1 MKRFFGLALAAF
13 MSFGLISGPATALP
27 ETTEITIHY
36 HRFDGDYKDWNLWL
50 WPKGGEGASYAFTED
65 DAFGKVAKV
74 KVPGTA
80 KVDEIGIIVRLAEW
94 SSKDVSEDRYIKN
107 FRDGKAEIWLIQADA
122 TIYET
127 RPTISTKLT
136 TSTAKSFKSFEVGL
150 NRAATLG
157 SIQNGLAVSSDGK
170 PLAISSVAAVPA
182 GATNSN
188 RVLVT
193 LADNFTLGGSLTVAH
208 PEFGTVTPDL
218 GGLYASQEFEEA
230 FHYPGSDLGFS
241 YSPSSTSFR
250 VWAPTATAAE
260 LLVYS
265 SDSEK
270 TAGLV
275 VPMTKGEKGTWT
287 ANLAGDQH
295 LTIYNFQVKLG
306 ERWIEAVDPYARA
319 ATINGTKG
327 VVFDAAKTNPTGWLT
342 HSKPKFSGVATDAVF
357 YELHVRD
364 LSVDSSSGIS
374 QKGKFLGLTEAGTKT
389 PDGKTKT
396 GIDAIVD
403 LGITH
408 LQLLP
413 IYDYKTVDETRN
425 DQFNWGY
432 DPLNFNV
439 PEGSYSTKPAEPL
452 NRITELKTTI
462 QYLHSRGIRVVM
474 DVVYNHV
481 FDAGTHSF
489 ERLVPGYFFR
499 KEADG
504 SFANGTGVGNEIASD
519 RSMARKYI
527 VESSLYWAKE
537 YKLDG
542 FRFDLMG
549 IIDFETMNQVRD
561 GVDKIDR
568 TFLIIGE
575 GWQMGTKLAPGMK
588 ANQVNAYKM
597 PRIAHFNDGIRDGL
611 KGDVF
616 KSLENGWA
624 SGRNSLKFEVMAGIT
639 GETESGTNVKG
650 SWGPMNPEQSVSYV
664 EAHDNLTLFDKLVIS
679 MPGSTDAERKRVFG
693 LASSTAILAQGVP
706 FIHAGQEF
714 MRTKNGDENS
724 YKSSDAVNSLKWT
737 EVTRNKDMV
746 NYFKGLIQIRKANSA
761 FRMSKAPQVA
771 KGMRFS
777 TTAPDVIAY
786 SLDASKQPNGTKRI
800 FVIHNAAKTAKVVKL
815 PASGAWRILAQGL
828 VAKPGGIR
836 TLSRASSVSV
846 PAQSTMILT
855 SR

>member
-1 MKRFFGLALAAF
+1 MKKFLALILAAVV
-13 MSFGLISGPATALP
+13 SFSIASPPAAALP
-27 ETTEITIHY
+27 ETKEITIHY
-36 HRFDGDYKDWNLWL
+36 HRFNGDYKDWNLWL
-50 WPKGGEGASYAFTED
+50 WPKEGDGTAYAFTED
-65 DAFGKVAKV
+65 DSFGKVAKV
-74 KVPGTA
+74 TVPGTA
-80 KVDEIGIIVRLAEW
+80 KVDEIGIIVRLGEW
-94 SSKDVSEDRYIKN
+94 NAKDVSEDRYIKT
-107 FRDGKAEIWLIQADA
+107 FTDGKAEIWLIQSDA

-127 RPTISTKLT
+127 RPAIFTKLT
-136 TSTAKSFKSFEVGL
+136 SSTAKSFTSFEVAL
-150 NRAATLG
+150 NRAAPIAA
-157 SIQNGLAVSSDGK
+157 IQSGLTVKSDGRAL
-170 PLAISSVAAVPA
+170 PIVSVAPA
-182 GATNSN
+182 PSSATNAEV
-188 RVLVT
+188 VLVT
-193 LADNFTLGGSLTVAH
+193 LAQSFALGESLVISHPAFGSTS
-208 PEFGTVTPDL
+208 PDL
-218 GGLYASQEFEEA
+218 GGLYASKEFEDA
-230 FHYPGSDLGFS
+230 FHYPGGDLGFT

-250 VWAPTATAAE
+250 VWAPTAMAAE
-260 LLVYS
+260 LLVYTN
-265 SDSEK
+265 DSEK
-270 TAGLV
+270 SAGLV
-275 VPMTKGEKGTWT
+275 VPMTKAEKGTWT

-327 VVFDAAKTNPTGWLT
+327 VVFDASKTNPTGWLT
-342 HSKPKFSGVATDAVF
+342 QAKPKFSGVATDAVF

-364 LSVDSSSGIS
+364 LSVDSSSGIV
-374 QKGKFLGLTEAGTKT
+374 QKGKFLGLTEAGTKA

-413 IYDYKTVDETRN
+413 IYDYKTVDENRN

-439 PEGSYSTKPAEPL
+439 PEGSYSTKPADPL

-462 QYLHSRGIRVVM
+462 KYLHSRGIRVVM

-489 ERLVPGYFFR
+489 EKLVPGYFFR

-504 SFANGTGVGNEIASD
+504 SFANGTGVGNEVASD

-527 VESSLYWAKE
+527 VDSSLYWAKE

-549 IIDFETMNQVRD
+549 IIDVETMNQVRD

-575 GWQMGTKLAPGMK
+575 GWQMGTKLAPEQK
-588 ANQVNAYKM
+588 ANQVNAFKM

-679 MPGSTDAERKRVFG
+679 MPGTTEAERKRVFG

-737 EVTRNKDMV
+737 ELTRNKDMS

-761 FRMSKAPQVA
+761 FRMSKAQQVI

-777 TTAPDVIAY
+777 STSPDVIAY
-786 SLDASKQPNGTKRI
+786 SLDATKQTNGVKRI
-800 FVIHNAAKTAKVVKL
+800 FVVHNAAKTAKSLRL
-815 PASGAWRILAQGL
+815 PVTGTWRVLAQGL
-828 VAKPGGIR
+828 VAKPGGIK
-836 TLSRASSVSV
+836 TLNRASTVSV
-846 PAQSTMILT
+846 PAQSTMVLT
-855 SR
+855 NR